1 MSVTSTAPLPRS
13 SGQAGAALSAE
24 DRRALL
30 RPISFPKPLTILLV
44 IIFLALVAWSIVGV
58 EINPQKLQ
66 RFWPNIFRFVGSLW
80 PPDNSYWFKLVD
92 PILATVQ
99 MAFLGTL
106 LSVVLSFPF
115 ALLAARNT
123 SPHPVVYQ
131 VSRMVLNVIRA
142 VPSLVWAIIF
152 VAAMGF
158 GPFAGVIALGVGQV
172 GVLGK
177 LYSEAIEAINPRQ
190 VEAVSATGA
199 GVLQVFSFGVLP
211 QALPL
216 MISYTLLDFESNV
229 RSATIL
235 GIVGA
240 GGIGFE
246 LQASFSQFQ
255 FRQVMTILIEIV
267 LLVTL
272 IDQLSAFVRRRL
284 I

>member
-1 MSVTSTAPLPRS
+1 MSVTVAPPT
-13 SGQAGAALSAE
+13 GAALSPAE
-24 DRRALL
+24 RRALL
-30 RPISFPKPLTILLV
+30 RPISFPRPTTIVVLL
-44 IIFLALVAWSIVGV
+44 IMLALIVWSIVGV
-58 EINPQKLQ
+58 EISPQKLQ
-66 RFWPNIFRFVGSLW
+66 RFWPNIIRFVSSLW
-80 PPDNSYWFKLVD
+80 PPDNDFWFELTE
-92 PILATVQ
+92 PILATIQ

-106 LSVVLSFPF
+106 LSMVLSFPF

-123 SPHPVVYQ
+123 SPHPAVYQ
-131 VSRMVLNVIRA
+131 ISRLILNVIRA
-142 VPSLVWAIIF
+142 IPSLVWAIIF

-190 VEAVSATGA
+190 VEAVRASGA
-199 GVLQVFSFGVLP
+199 GVLQVFSFAVLP

-216 MISYTLLDFESNV
+216 MLSYTLLDFESNI

-246 LQASFSQFQ
+246 LQASFSQFK
-255 FRQVMTILIEIV
+255 FHQVLTILIEIV
-267 LLVTL
+267 VLVTL
-272 IDQLSAFVRRRL
+272 IDQFSAFVRRRL

>member
-1 MSVTSTAPLPRS
+1 MTATVAPPT
-13 SGQAGAALSAE
+13 GAALSAE
-24 DRRALL
+24 QRKSLL
-30 RPISFPKPLTILLV
+30 RPISMPSPLTLLWIV
-44 IIFLALVAWSIVGV
+44 IFIALIAWSIVGV

-80 PPDNSYWFKLVD
+80 PPDNTFWLELTE
-92 PILATVQ
+92 PILSTIQ

-106 LSVVLSFPF
+106 LSMVLSFPF
-115 ALLAARNT
+115 SLLAARNT
-123 SPHPVVYQ
+123 SPHPSVYQ
-131 VSRMVLNVIRA
+131 TSRMILNMIRA
-142 VPSLVWAIIF
+142 IPSLVWAIIF

-190 VEAVSATGA
+190 VEAVRATGA
-199 GVLQVFSFGVLP
+199 GVLQVFSFAVIP

-216 MISYTLLDFESNV
+216 MISYTLLDFESNI

-246 LQASFSQFQ
+246 LQAAFSQFK
-255 FRQVMTILIEIV
+255 FHQVLTILIEIV
-267 LLVTL
+267 LLVT
-272 IDQLSAFVRRRL
+272 IVDQLSAFVRRRL

>member
-1 MSVTSTAPLPRS
+1 MSVTTAPPT
-13 SGQAGAALSAE
+13 GAALSSE
-24 DRRALL
+24 DRQALL
-30 RPISFPKPLTILLV
+30 RPISFPRLMTV
-44 IIFLALVAWSIVGV
+44 VWVVVFLALVAWSIVGV

-80 PPDNSYWFKLVD
+80 PPDNGYWLKMAE

-123 SPHPVVYQ
+123 SPHPGVYQ
-131 VSRMVLNVIRA
+131 TSRMILNMIRA

-190 VEAVSATGA
+190 VEAVGATGA

-216 MISYTLLDFESNV
+216 MISYTLLDFESNI
-229 RSATIL
+229 RSATVL

-255 FRQVMTILIEIV
+255 FKQVTTILIEIV
-267 LLVTL
+267 LLVTV

>member
-1 MSVTSTAPLPRS
+1 MSVTTAPPT
-13 SGQAGAALSAE
+13 GAALSAA
-24 DRRALL
+24 DRQALL
-30 RPISFPKPLTILLV
+30 RPISFPRPLTIVLTL
-44 IIFLALVAWSIVGV
+44 IFLALVAWSLVGV
-58 EINPQKLQ
+58 EISPQKLQ
-66 RFWPNIFRFVGSLW
+66 RFWPNIIRFVGSLW
-80 PPDNSYWFKLVD
+80 PPDNGYWLKMID
-92 PILATVQ
+92 PILSTVQ

-115 ALLAARNT
+115 ALLGARNT
-123 SPHPVVYQ
+123 SPHPLVYQ
-131 VSRMVLNVIRA
+131 TSRMILNVIRA

-158 GPFAGVIALGVGQV
+158 GPFAGVIALGIGQV

-190 VEAVSATGA
+190 VEAVRATGA
-199 GVLQVFSFGVLP
+199 GVLQVFSFAVVP
-211 QALPL
+211 QPLPL
-216 MISYTLLDFESNV
+216 MISYPLLDFEANV

-255 FRQVMTILIEIV
+255 FKQVMTILIEIV

>member
-1 MSVTSTAPLPRS
+1 MTATTAPPT
-13 SGQAGAALSAE
+13 GAALSQE
-24 DRRALL
+24 DRQALL
-30 RPISFPKPLTILLV
+30 RPVSFPRPLTILLWL
-44 IIFLALVAWSIVGV
+44 IFLALVAWSIVGV

-66 RFWPNIFRFVGSLW
+66 RFWPNIIRFVGSLW
-80 PPDNSYWFKLVD
+80 PPDNTYWLKMLE

-106 LSVVLSFPF
+106 LAVALSFPF

-131 VSRMVLNVIRA
+131 VSRMILNVIRA
-142 VPSLVWAIIF
+142 IPSLVWAIIF

-199 GVLQVFSFGVLP
+199 GVLQVFSFAVLP

-216 MISYTLLDFESNV
+216 MISYTLLNFESNV

-255 FRQVMTILIEIV
+255 FKQVMTILIEIV

>member
-1 MSVTSTAPLPRS
+1 MTATTAPPTGPALTPAQRS
-13 SGQAGAALSAE
+13 
-24 DRRALL
+24 ALL
-30 RPISFPKPLTILLV
+30 RPVSFPHPLTILWVMIFVALIV
-44 IIFLALVAWSIVGV
+44 WAIIGV

-80 PPDNSYWFKLVD
+80 PPDNSFWLELIE
-92 PILATVQ
+92 PILATIQ

-106 LSVVLSFPF
+106 LSMVLSFPF

-123 SPHPVVYQ
+123 SPHMSVYQ
-131 VSRMVLNVIRA
+131 TSRMVLNIIRA

-158 GPFAGVIALGVGQV
+158 GPFAGVLALGVGQV

-177 LYSEAIEAINPRQ
+177 LYSEAIEAINSRP
-190 VEAVSATGA
+190 VEAVRATGA
-199 GVLQVFSFGVLP
+199 GVLQVFSFAVIP

-216 MISYTLLDFESNV
+216 MLSYTLLDFESNI

-246 LQASFSQFQ
+246 LQAAFSQFK
-255 FRQVMTILIEIV
+255 FHQVLTILIEIV
-267 LLVTL
+267 LLVTVV
-272 IDQLSAFVRRRL
+272 DQLSAYVRRRL